1 MRNPFRPSF
10 GVNPLVVAG
19 RTSIVDNFGFALREG
34 IGAPYRFILIS
45 GTRGTG
51 KTVLLNQL
59 EAEAKEL
66 QWECVRARASDHE
79 HHELIHVS
87 LPQLLKQGQPRGPH
101 IGVSGVSIANI
112 GGITFDKPSQLPPQV
127 SLWSIMNDVARDL
140 TASGSGLLITMD
152 EVQSA
157 SPESLHF
164 LMDAIQDCVRN
175 EYNIALAVAGLPLE
189 ISKLLAHEGT
199 TFLRRAMHI
208 PIEALNND
216 DVRTAIA
223 QTVRQGGKDIDNQAL
238 STLTYACHGYAYLIQ
253 LCGSIA
259 WTMAGSHDIS
269 EEHVN
274 RSLPLVIERMGQ
286 QVHMPAMK
294 GIPYRE
300 MQFLIKLA
308 ESEGPANFNE
318 LGAELGIPGSQP
330 STYRR
335 RLLDRGVIL
344 ATGRGRA
351 DFALPYLREHL
362 RLNAEQ
368 YL

>member
-59 EAEAKEL
+59 EEEAKEL
-66 QWECVRARASDHE
+66 GWECVRARASDHE

-87 LPQLLKQGQPRGPH
+87 LPRLIKKSRAHGSRVE
-101 IGVSGVSIANI
+101 ISGVSIANI
-112 GGITFDKPSQLPPQV
+112 GGITFDTSSQFPQQT
-127 SLWSIMNDVARDL
+127 SLWSIMNDAAKDL
-140 TASGSGLLITMD
+140 TAKGSGLLITMD

-199 TFLRRAMHI
+199 TFLRRAIHI
-208 PIEALNND
+208 PIEALNTD

-223 QTVRQGGKDIDNQAL
+223 ETVKHGGKDIDSQAL
-238 STLTYACHGYAYLIQ
+238 NSLTNACHGYAYLLQ

-259 WTMAGSHDIS
+259 WTMSGSQNIS
-269 EEHVN
+269 EKHVTQ
-274 RSLPLVIERMGQ
+274 SLPLVIERMGQ

-308 ESEGPANFNE
+308 EAEGPANFNE

-335 RLLDRGVIL
+335 RLLDRGVIV

-362 RLNAEQ
+362 RLNADQ